1 MRRLRFFLAASQ
13 LEPRLARNAVAP
25 SDARARKNVKK
36 CPILSTLREV
46 NNCAHKAGVT
56 LEYQSARNLEPDLS
70 NIHASADRSQT
81 HRSRITNGKEL
92 LANVDGR
99 TAAALRVVALLTSRA
114 KGVYQV

>member
-13 LEPRLARNAVAP
+13 LGPRLARNAVAP
-25 SDARARKNVKK
+25 DSRPMLAPAKMFRT
-36 CPILSTLREV
+36 ILSTLREV
-46 NNCAHKAGVT
+46 NNCAHNAGVT
-56 LEYQSARNLEPDLS
+56 LGYQSARNLEPDLS
-70 NIHASADRSQT
+70 NIHARADRSQT
-81 HRSRITNGKEL
+81 HRSRML